1 MAFIINSKKDKN
13 SLACKRKY
21 GGVYIGGEFLKDGTV
36 LSKEQMKKMTETQK
50 ERYVSK
56 K

>member
-1 MAFIINSKKDKN
+1 MAFVINSKKDKN

-36 LSKEQMKKMTETQK
+36 LSKDALKKLTATQK